1 MPQDYN
7 RASTAPSAY
16 VAGLNQNQYEV
27 VNAEGFAADGMLHIQ
42 PGGRNTLGN
51 APAGTQWPAGSVV
64 EEYFGG
70 QNAQVELDAVHI
82 NQVQGPTTTNGW
94 TVGCDETTQ
103 NACGEIVVGY
113 MPDIQN
119 QTATPATNQVG
130 FYTPL
135 GDANDPLPGMTG
147 ELSLRHMDMYHGT
160 NPYTGLIAAEHRASL
175 HIEGPIDPERVESMR
190 ATNQAVTG
198 VTLPGEE
205 LSISAA
211 TGGAYVLAPLYST
224 GSVAGVNLTMP
235 DGEVLWDTLR
245 GVYHKHTSVFGRYL
259 QYGAYMTGLEYQNL
273 YCIFDSP
280 TTDGGHVTSRFCNG
294 GGPSNTTGSGSG
306 IGAGMEFDS
315 WDGVHWDSLFKV
327 AGLNGTGTVTAGA
340 PTTFSST
347 VAITGAATMAGALSV
362 GGTETVA
369 GSLNASQMN
378 GALTV
383 DGTTYKTLNQAW
395 TAAVTAA
402 TTNGR
407 NQTVWLGPGTYPVTA
422 TLSEP
427 TNGTCVS
434 LVGSAGTTN
443 GADVTS
449 VATNVTVPN
458 ALNGDVVYLGNALLT
473 EGCTFK
479 DLNVLAAKH
488 ATHGFEMQW
497 ARGLLMDTV
506 SVNDTT
512 AEGVLLGEESTTNG
526 HQTNVLLRNVAV
538 SYSSGAFAPS
548 ARPQWGVHLQ
558 QTAMDS
564 VLHTITVR
572 NALTAAVWNEGTG
585 NLGYAVHGFGY
596 PYTCTTG
603 PCSNTATSGTAANA
617 SYASSYVVYDTG
629 GAGSVWTDTYAD
641 SPAISAFYIGA
652 NGVELRGGHV
662 QWPELTSFPTANFA
676 TVTAAVTNNLLMAD
690 VSCLGMSSSVNWINY
705 QSTSGVPPTF
715 ASVHHLTGCGNY
727 YQALEPATTT
737 GFSGGGASNN
747 APGNGAVAAVWAA
760 PKAGASTY
768 SAYSAQ
774 EYTGYLGDLFDG
786 HIAGQMPFFN
796 ITYQG
801 TIRSA
806 GGLALSTVI
815 NTATTLSLTTANK
828 NVIANAA
835 SGAQTLTLP
844 SCYTAMPDKA
854 APTGLELTVV
864 KADTSTNAVTLATV
878 SGQTVN
884 YQGVAAATLVMAS
897 AGKRSLVCGPDNNWY
912 AY

>member
-1 MPQDYN
+1 
-7 RASTAPSAY
+7 
-16 VAGLNQNQYEV
+16 
-27 VNAEGFAADGMLHIQ
+27 
-42 PGGRNTLGN
+42 
-51 APAGTQWPAGSVV
+51 
-64 EEYFGG
+64 
-70 QNAQVELDAVHI
+70 
-82 NQVQGPTTTNGW
+82 
-94 TVGCDETTQ
+94 
-103 NACGEIVVGY
+103 
-113 MPDIQN
+113 
-119 QTATPATNQVG
+119 
-130 FYTPL
+130 
-135 GDANDPLPGMTG
+135 
-147 ELSLRHMDMYHGT
+147 
-160 NPYTGLIAAEHRASL
+160 
-175 HIEGPIDPERVESMR
+175 
-190 ATNQAVTG
+190 
-198 VTLPGEE
+198 
-205 LSISAA
+205 
-211 TGGAYVLAPLYST
+211 
-224 GSVAGVNLTMP
+224 
-235 DGEVLWDTLR
+235 
-245 GVYHKHTSVFGRYL
+245 
-259 QYGAYMTGLEYQNL
+259 
-273 YCIFDSP
+273 
-280 TTDGGHVTSRFCNG
+280 
-294 GGPSNTTGSGSG
+294 
-306 IGAGMEFDS
+306 
-315 WDGVHWDSLFKV
+315 
-327 AGLNGTGTVTAGA
+327 
-340 PTTFSST
+340 
-347 VAITGAATMAGALSV
+347 
-362 GGTETVA
+362 
-369 GSLNASQMN
+369 
-378 GALTV
+378 
-383 DGTTYKTLNQAW
+383 
-395 TAAVTAA
+395 
-402 TTNGR
+402 
-407 NQTVWLGPGTYPVTA
+407 
-422 TLSEP
+422 
-427 TNGTCVS
+427 
-434 LVGSAGTTN
+434 
-443 GADVTS
+443 
-449 VATNVTVPN
+449 
-458 ALNGDVVYLGNALLT
+458 
-473 EGCTFK
+473 
-479 DLNVLAAKH
+479 
-488 ATHGFEMQW
+488 
-497 ARGLLMDTV
+497 
-506 SVNDTT
+506 
-512 AEGVLLGEESTTNG
+512 
-526 HQTNVLLRNVAV
+526 VLLRNVAV

-564 VLHTITVR
+564 VLHAITVR